1 MSSIEENKKSQA
13 GLVTSLEASLETPAE
28 KKKRLI
34 SLFLTHFSMLLSGF
48 GNSIIYIGMYPYIV
62 AVSAVISH
70 ISHLISYLL
79 PLSSWI
85 PT

>member
-62 AVSAVISH
+62 AVCSH
-70 ISHLISYLL
+70 ISYLISPILH
-79 PLSSWI
+79 I
-85 PT
+85 I

>member
-1 MSSIEENKKSQA
+1 MSSLEENKKSQA

-62 AVSAVISH
+62 AVRAVISH
-70 ISHLISYLL
+70 ISYISYLW
-79 PLSSWI
+79 PLTSLI